1 MQEWVGAADFEFF
14 VAFAISLA
22 ISFIMIIYPGKP
34 VDIEKHIP
42 IFTRRGE
49 TALNESIGSRMLDY
63 VAGNPDSFLAS
74 IGEHVWLSLLALV
87 LAMAIGIPLGYAS
100 IRSSRYEKVIGT
112 LFQGLRIIPS
122 LAVLIL
128 LIPWLGTGIEPALT
142 ALVLLAIPPILMNTA
157 AGLHEVPGFMLETA
171 HAMGMTPRQVLWRV
185 QFPLALPLILTG
197 VKTAMIEIIASA
209 TLASKIGA
217 GGLGDI
223 IFTGLGLNRVDLL
236 LVGGLT
242 VAALSITA
250 SLLLELADRWLLR
263 YKYL

>member
-1 MQEWVGAADFEFF
+1 
-14 VAFAISLA
+14 
-22 ISFIMIIYPGKP
+22 MILYPGKP
-34 VDIEKHIP
+34 VDIEITPVNVGK
-42 IFTRRGE
+42 GVA
-49 TALNESIGSRMLDY
+49 ALNETIGTRMLDY
-63 VAGNPDSFLAS
+63 LSGNLDSFLAS
-74 IGEHVWLSLLALV
+74 IGEHIWLSLIALV
-87 LAMAIGIPLGYAS
+87 LATAIGIPLGYVS
-100 IRSSRYEKVIGT
+100 VRSSQNEKVIT
-112 LFQGLRIIPS
+112 TIFQGLRIIPS

-128 LIPWLGTGIEPALT
+128 LIPFMGTGIEPALT
-142 ALVLLAIPPILMNTA
+142 ALVLLAIPPILMNTV
-157 AGLHEVPGFMLETA
+157 AGLQEVPDFMLETA

-197 VKTAMIEIIASA
+197 IKTAMIEIIASA

-236 LVGGLT
+236 LVGGLS
-242 VAALSITA
+242 VAALSIAA

>member
-1 MQEWVGAADFEFF
+1 
-14 VAFAISLA
+14 
-22 ISFIMIIYPGKP
+22 MILYPGKP
-34 VDIEKHIP
+34 VDIEITPVNVGK
-42 IFTRRGE
+42 GVA
-49 TALNESIGSRMLDY
+49 ALNETIGTRMLDY
-63 VAGNPDSFLAS
+63 LSGNLDSFLAS
-74 IGEHVWLSLLALV
+74 IGEHIWLSLIALV
-87 LAMAIGIPLGYAS
+87 LATAIGIPLGYVS
-100 IRSSRYEKVIGT
+100 VRSSQNEKVIT
-112 LFQGLRIIPS
+112 TIFQGLRIIPS

-128 LIPWLGTGIEPALT
+128 LIPFMGTGIEPALT
-142 ALVLLAIPPILMNTA
+142 ALVLLAIPPILMNTV
-157 AGLHEVPGFMLETA
+157 AGLHEVPDFMLETA

-197 VKTAMIEIIASA
+197 IKTAMIEIIASA

-236 LVGGLT
+236 LVGGLS
-242 VAALSITA
+242 VAALSIAA

>member
-1 MQEWVGAADFEFF
+1 MN
-14 VAFAISLA
+14 
-22 ISFIMIIYPGKP
+22 
-34 VDIEKHIP
+34 
-42 IFTRRGE
+42 E
-49 TALNESIGSRMLDY
+49 TIGTRMLDY
-63 VAGNPDSFLAS
+63 LSGNLDSFLAS
-74 IGEHVWLSLLALV
+74 IGEHIWLSLLALV
-87 LAMAIGIPLGYAS
+87 LATAIGIPLGYVS
-100 IRSSRYEKVIGT
+100 VRSSQNEKVIT
-112 LFQGLRIIPS
+112 TIFQGLRIIPS

-128 LIPWLGTGIEPALT
+128 LIPFMGTGIEPALT
-142 ALVLLAIPPILMNTA
+142 ALVLLAIPPILMNTV
-157 AGLHEVPGFMLETA
+157 AGLQEVPDFMLETA

-197 VKTAMIEIIASA
+197 IKTAMIEIIASA

-236 LVGGLT
+236 LVGGLS
-242 VAALSITA
+242 VAALSIAA